1 MRLSAAGFTLPWQ
14 LVAAQEPGK
23 VPIIKALAE
32 GKLAITPRMAADPKW
47 RKLIAAAYQY
57 DPTFDAIDYNARN
70 RELQKRAFVPRRLF
84 NVKPKLK
91 TTSASRHQML
101 APNAVVGNWQWQP
114 QLLTARRS
122 GNIECLGW
130 IKIAL
135 MPKSCV
141 G

>member
-1 MRLSAAGFTLPWQ
+1 LQNGPHARPLAPFPPSSGSL
-14 LVAAQEPGK
+14 AQTGVTEKFP
-23 VPIIKALAE
+23 
-32 GKLAITPRMAADPKW
+32 
-47 RKLIAAAYQY
+47 
-57 DPTFDAIDYNARN
+57 RN
-70 RELQKRAFVPRRLF
+70 RELQKRALVPRRLP

-91 TTSASRHQML
+91 TTTASRHQML
-101 APNAVVGNWQWQP
+101 APNAVVGNWQWHP

>member
-1 MRLSAAGFTLPWQ
+1 M
-14 LVAAQEPGK
+14 
-23 VPIIKALAE
+23 
-32 GKLAITPRMAADPKW
+32 
-47 RKLIAAAYQY
+47 
-57 DPTFDAIDYNARN
+57 DPTLARLRPSALIRQFSSNRRHRKIPTQQKTN

-122 GNIECLGW
+122 GNIERLGW

-141 G
+141 RQRARLPLLNRGERCGNHTAIDRIE